1 MANYGVGPGG
11 KPFLN
16 EIEAWNDPARWAQSA
31 LTTAI
36 DHITDPVKKA
46 EALQRNVSGMMD
58 QSIHNAVTQTTA
70 ENNKGINA
78 INQQTANLADK
89 NNLNWNAP
97 AGQPSLGVGSQQPTV
112 PTTATQQQP
121 NANPL
126 RFSKGIID
134 GSILSGYETDL
145 GIGRRK

>member
-16 EIEAWNDPARWAQSA
+16 EIEAWNDPARWAQSS

-46 EALQRNVSGMMD
+46 EALQKNLSGMMD

-70 ENNKGINA
+70 DNNKGVNA
-78 INQQTANLADK
+78 INQQTADLAK
-89 NNLNWNAP
+89 TNSLNFNAPMPTAGIGVGASPNTPAP
-97 AGQPSLGVGSQQPTV
+97 AGPSGS
-112 PTTATQQQP
+112 
-121 NANPL
+121 
-126 RFSKGIID
+126 GIINFGD
-134 GSILSGYETDL
+134 IAKKYGW
-145 GIGRRK
+145 R

>member
-1 MANYGVGPGG
+1 
-11 KPFLN
+11 
-16 EIEAWNDPARWAQSA
+16 

-89 NNLNWNAP
+89 NNLNWNAL
-97 AGQPSLGVGSQQPTV
+97 AVKTALGVGGKPTV
-112 PTTATQQQP
+112 PTDTGQQQP

-126 RFSKGIID
+126 RLTNGPNGALISNKGIMD
-134 GSILSGYETDL
+134 GSILDKYEADL
-145 GIGRRK
+145 NFGGRK